1 VVAKPST
8 AAAHRVFIHKK
19 KPSGGSG
26 GVTASSTS
34 RLIKS
39 QLAVVLKDIATRTA
53 PLSALVS
60 GKAKQPSAPAGDK
73 PHKATKDRLQS
84 LSQSRSLFHPLPFL
98 LWLVRSLCDVT
109 ASDLH
114 LRVFIRG
121 EREQTRCGE
130 TASVPITSI
139 ATSRS

>member
-73 PHKATKDRLQS
+73 PHKATKDRLSLLGARSCAVALSVALS
-84 LSQSRSLFHPLPFL
+84 LSPTPFL
-98 LWLVRSLCDVT
+98 VVAGSVSVRRDCV
-109 ASDLH
+109 
-114 LRVFIRG
+114 
-121 EREQTRCGE
+121 
-130 TASVPITSI
+130 
-139 ATSRS
+139 